1 MSHRE
6 GGDAPISN
14 AYGAQRGRVLDAL
27 GHAISEARDCKHM
40 ETADLAEKAGLDR
53 GLVEAIIDGR
63 HDPHDD
69 VLLALA
75 RALRVKPQVLVR
87 RAENRVYPWGKEI
100 DAQAL
105 SVAFGR
111 RLREV
116 RVALGISQDDLAE
129 RTCVHTTAIGRMER
143 GGREPRLASIVRLAR
158 GLGVEPGVLV
168 NEGSGGGAS
177 SLLAVGERRLTSEEF
192 AEHFGQLPTDGEG

>member
-1 MSHRE
+1 MSRRE
-6 GGDAPISN
+6 GGDARCN
-14 AYGAQRGRVLDAL
+14 AYGAERGRRLAAL

-40 ETADLAEKAGLDR
+40 ETAELAEKAGLDR
-53 GLVEAIIDGR
+53 GVVEAIIDGR

-75 RALRVKPQVLVR
+75 GALRVKPQVLVR

-100 DAQAL
+100 DARAL

-158 GLGVEPGVLV
+158 GLGVEPGVLL

-177 SLLAVGERRLTSEEF
+177 PLLAVGERRLRSSPSTSGSSPRTGRVER
-192 AEHFGQLPTDGEG
+192 